1 MKRHVALSVLGV
13 LVFFIVDS
21 HVDIVS
27 RDGGKLLE
35 VSGRVYDTHGWLSEK
50 LRQWTQ
56 DCSPVRSEATDG
68 AVAVSVLKLVEQHSL
83 PDSMNAKLLQLNVQ
97 GDWAI
102 AEVMFPTLN
111 PSVVVMHRVS
121 DTWKIQDDAVW
132 SGETSP
138 WNAADF
144 VRRYLQNKQPE
155 LPKALLNC
163 TPLGAYRNLPGVE
176 RTRP

>member
-1 MKRHVALSVLGV
+1 MKRHVSLSVLGV

-21 HVDIVS
+21 HTDIVS

-35 VSGRVYDTHGWLSEK
+35 ISGNTYDAKGWLSEK

-56 DCSPVRSEATDG
+56 NCSPVNVEATNG
-68 AVAVSVLKLVEQHSL
+68 ALAVSLLEIIEQHSL
-83 PDSMNAKLLQLNVQ
+83 PDSMNAKLLQLHVQ

-102 AEVMFPTLN
+102 AKVIFPTLN

-121 DTWKIQDDAVW
+121 DTWQIQDGAVW
-132 SGETSP
+132 SGSTAP
-138 WNAADF
+138 WNEADF
-144 VRRYLQNKQPE
+144 VRRYLKNKKPE
-155 LPKALLNC
+155 LPQALLNC
-163 TPLGAYRNLPGVE
+163 TPIGTYRNLPSAE

>member
-21 HVDIVS
+21 HVAIVS

-68 AVAVSVLKLVEQHSL
+68 AVAVSVLKLVKQHSL
-83 PDSMNAKLLQLNVQ
+83 PDSMGAKLLQLHVQ

-102 AEVMFPTLN
+102 AEVVFPTLN
-111 PSVVVMHRVS
+111 PSVVVLHKLNGE
-121 DTWKIQDDAVW
+121 WIIQDDAVW
-132 SGETSP
+132 SGDTAP
-138 WNAADF
+138 WNEADF
-144 VRRYLQNKQPE
+144 VRRYLQNNQPE

-163 TPLGAYRNLPGVE
+163 TPIGAYRNLPTAE
-176 RTRP
+176 RTGP